1 MCFHIVIYTIYAL
14 LLSLSLS
21 YFPRPKF
28 DTEVDAQ
35 IEAALAGESSM
46 VVLDTI
52 ELLIGNVRNIENLQS
67 VLGRGLEILLHL
79 MFCNQSQE
87 VMKCIFAT
95 QRAMVHKFPELIFFE
110 ETEQCAELCARLLKH
125 CSSAMANIRAWA
137 CASLYLLMRQN
148 YEIGNVS
155 HMTVM

>member
-1 MCFHIVIYTIYAL
+1 
-14 LLSLSLS
+14 
-21 YFPRPKF
+21 
-28 DTEVDAQ
+28 
-35 IEAALAGESSM
+35 M

-52 ELLIGNVRNIENLQS
+52 ELLISNVRDIENLQS

-110 ETEQCAELCARLLKH
+110 ETEQCAELCARLLRH
-125 CSSAMANIRAWA
+125 CSSSMASTRGLA
-137 CASLYLLMRQN
+137 CASLYMLMRQN
-148 YEIGNVS
+148 YDIGKV
-155 HMTVM
+155 

>member
-1 MCFHIVIYTIYAL
+1 MI
-14 LLSLSLS
+14 
-21 YFPRPKF
+21 
-28 DTEVDAQ
+28 
-35 IEAALAGESSM
+35 
-46 VVLDTI
+46 VLDTI
-52 ELLIGNVRNIENLQS
+52 EHLIANVRRIENLQS

-87 VMKCIFAT
+87 VMKSIFAT

-110 ETEQCAELCARLLKH
+110 ETEQCADLCARLLKH
-125 CSSAMANIRAWA
+125 CSSSMSTTRAWA

-155 HMTVM
+155 NIMQYMSVR